1 MTQVRYTGIADP
13 KAEFEALRPYHD
25 ALIRLQTRVKPL
37 GPDYLILNAAQKA
50 LATACYH
57 FTGDPYFYAGQAP
70 R

>member
-1 MTQVRYTGIADP
+1 MRVR
-13 KAEFEALRPYHD
+13 
-25 ALIRLQTRVKPL
+25 PL

-50 LATACYH
+50 LATACFH

>member
-1 MTQVRYTGIADP
+1 MTPVRYPGLQDATAQ
-13 KAEFEALRPYHD
+13 FEALRPYHD
-25 ALIRLQTRVKPL
+25 ALIRMQTRVKPL

-57 FTGDPYFYAGQAP
+57 FTGDPYFYAGKAP